1 VTAIPACTIGLDG
14 TLAVRWLGRAPGEP
28 PSENAVLHDLQAVVG
43 GWVEP
48 IDLTLTPDHAPIP
61 VEATL
66 WCNEEGLIVGLDTN
80 EQATRLV
87 RHCGAVW
94 ADTGIVGD
102 VAITGPTDADGE
114 TTGLSERA
122 LRLIVEALTEEGG
135 GPLRVAPTLWQYA
148 AEQVLAGIPTIVM
161 DARS

>member
-1 VTAIPACTIGLDG
+1 MTAIPACTIGLDG

-66 WCNEEGLIVGLDTN
+66 WCNEEGKLKELPYNRTVLSFPGGVIFSSQSRVPTAGSSLSIVD
-80 EQATRLV
+80 
-87 RHCGAVW
+87 HICGDFFLAR
-94 ADTGIVGD
+94 DEGD
-102 VAITGPTDADGE
+102 HSTSVTDED
-114 TTGLSERA
+114 
-122 LRLIVEALTEEGG
+122 IFNYTEE
-135 GPLRVAPTLWQYA
+135 
-148 AEQVLAGIPTIVM
+148 
-161 DARS
+161 S